1 MAQESGGSFR
11 RFPATEWSLIDRAAR
26 SDDSVSRPALA
37 DLLQRYL
44 PALRAHLIGDRR
56 MVADRADDLLQGFV
70 ADKIIEQDLL
80 AQAQRERGKFRSF
93 LLTTLDRYVIS
104 LHRSESAL
112 KRRPAGGLAEL
123 NDVAHALASG
133 DSPAEQFNLVWAR
146 ELIAEALR
154 RMRAECEAGGRKDIW
169 MVFDARVVRPCF
181 DGQPP
186 VEYPVLV
193 EQLLL
198 KTPMDACRLLTTG
211 KRMFSRNLRAVA
223 TEYTSGDDGS
233 VEEEIAE
240 LRRILAQ
247 CGAQSGKA
255 LRS

>member
-1 MAQESGGSFR
+1 MPNEPGGSFR
-11 RFPATEWSLIDRAAR
+11 PFPATQWSLIDRAAGSNDAVR
-26 SDDSVSRPALA
+26 QPALA
-37 DLLQRYL
+37 ALLQRYL
-44 PALRAHLIGDRR
+44 PALRAHLVGDRGIA
-56 MVADRADDLLQGFV
+56 ADRADDLLQGFV

-112 KRRPAGGLAEL
+112 KRRPAGGLVEL
-123 NDVAHALASG
+123 DDVAHAIASG
-133 DSPAEQFNLVWAR
+133 DSPAERFNLVWAR

-169 MVFDARVVRPCF
+169 TVFDARVVRPCF
-181 DGQPP
+181 EGQPP
-186 VEYPVLV
+186 VEYAVLV
-193 EQLLL
+193 EQLAL
-198 KTPMDACRLLTTG
+198 KMPMDACRLLATG

-247 CGAQSGKA
+247 CSAQPGKA